1 MSTTYTTAQGD
12 MWDLI
17 AYKTLGDTKY
27 TNLLMS
33 ANLAYRDYF
42 VFPAGIVLQ
51 IPNVSVHVVTASP
64 PWKKAGG

>member
-1 MSTTYTTAQGD
+1 MSSTYTTVQGD

-17 AYKTLGDTKY
+17 AYKKLGDTKY

-42 VFPAGIVLQ
+42 VFPAGVELT
-51 IPNVSVHVVTASP
+51 IPDVGVHVITASP
-64 PWKKAGG
+64 PWKRAGG